1 MPSAQITSESLMMG
15 QHGWELASPQANLRR
30 VFGTDR
36 HGKIVAK
43 DIVAESLGPSESLVF
58 LGTEA
63 CFGIFAGETALLNKA
78 GERLTARTLVESN
91 ELGDSWFEN
100 VVAFPF
106 SAAEAD
112 PSLFSSALIKLAPF
126 VTESRCARRCT
137 SRQVALST
145 SLSKFCRLHK
155 VSNDLFLVVDR
166 EYLVAAKYQQWEIVI
181 QLASVICQGVEDD
194 GVAFEA
200 GDAALAAWY
209 CSALASRSEQYKITY
224 DQAQHSLF
232 ATVKKTKERQSPF
245 RNARCGYLELHSAEK
260 VRISWGDTSWSPIVN
275 GFLVKGI

>member
-1 MPSAQITSESLMMG
+1 MMG
-15 QHGWELASPQANLRR
+15 QRGWELPSPRAKSRR

-43 DIVAESLGPSESLVF
+43 DIMAESLGPSELLVF

-78 GERLTARTLVESN
+78 GQRLTARALVESN

-126 VTESRCARRCT
+126 VTESRCARRCK
-137 SRQVALST
+137 SREATLST

-155 VSNDLFLVVDR
+155 VSNDLFLVIDR
-166 EYLVAAKYQQWEIVI
+166 ECLEAAKLQQWEIVM
-181 QLASVICQGVEDD
+181 QLASVICHSSEDD

-209 CSALASRSEQYKITY
+209 CSALASRREHYKITY
-224 DQAQHSLF
+224 DQVQHSLF
-232 ATVKKTKERQSPF
+232 ASVQKTKERQSPF

-260 VRISWGDTSWSPIVN
+260 VRISWEDTSWSPIIN